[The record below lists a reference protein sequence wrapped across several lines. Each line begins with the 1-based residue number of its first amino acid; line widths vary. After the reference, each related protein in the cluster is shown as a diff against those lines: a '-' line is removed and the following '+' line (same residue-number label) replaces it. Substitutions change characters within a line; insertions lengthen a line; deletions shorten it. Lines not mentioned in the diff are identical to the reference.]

1 MKYEGI
7 PLIILLC
14 YIFGEIYKVLFKNNK
29 QIYKLI
35 PLLVSLLGGI
45 LGVILYKSEPSMILE
60 ANNIYIA
67 LFIGL
72 ISGASSTGANQIVKQ
87 VFMKEQENN
96 INNIK
101 K

>member
-1 MKYEGI
+1 MNYEGI

-14 YIFGEIYKVLFKNNK
+14 YIFGEIYKVIFKNNK

-35 PLLVSLLGGI
+35 PLFVSLLGGI

-87 VFMKEQENN
+87 VFMKGKDNN
-96 INNIK
+96 VSK
-101 K
+101 E

>member
-1 MKYEGI
+1 MNYEGI

-14 YIFGEIYKVLFKNNK
+14 YIFGEIYKVIFKNNK

-87 VFMKEQENN
+87 VFMKGRDNN
-96 INNIK
+96 VSK
-101 K
+101 E

>member
-1 MKYEGI
+1 MNYEGI

-14 YIFGEIYKVLFKNNK
+14 YIFGEIYKVIFKNNK

-35 PLLVSLLGGI
+35 PLLVSLLGGV

-87 VFMKEQENN
+87 VFMKGKDNN
-96 INNIK
+96 VSK
-101 K
+101 E

>member
-1 MKYEGI
+1 MNYEGI

-14 YIFGEIYKVLFKNNK
+14 YIFGEIYKVIFKNNK

-87 VFMKEQENN
+87 VFMKGKDNN
-96 INNIK
+96 VSK
-101 K
+101 E

>member
-1 MKYEGI
+1 MNYEGI

-14 YIFGEIYKVLFKNNK
+14 YIFGEIYKVIFKNNK

-45 LGVILYKSEPSMILE
+45 LGVILYKSEPSIILE

-87 VFMKEQENN
+87 VFMKGKDNN
-96 INNIK
+96 VSK
-101 K
+101 E

>member
-1 MKYEGI
+1 MNYEGM

-14 YIFGEIYKVLFKNNK
+14 YIFGEIYKAIFKNNK

-87 VFMKEQENN
+87 VFMKGKDNN
-96 INNIK
+96 VSK
-101 K
+101 E

>member
-1 MKYEGI
+1 MNYEGI

-14 YIFGEIYKVLFKNNK
+14 YIFGEIYKVIFKNNK

-45 LGVILYKSEPSMILE
+45 LGVILYKNEPSMILE

-87 VFMKEQENN
+87 VFMKGKDNN
-96 INNIK
+96 VSK
-101 K
+101 E

>member
-1 MKYEGI
+1 MNYEGI

-14 YIFGEIYKVLFKNNK
+14 YIFGEIYKVIFKNNK

-45 LGVILYKSEPSMILE
+45 LGVILYKSEPSIILE

-87 VFMKEQENN
+87 VFMKGRDNN
-96 INNIK
+96 VSK
-101 K
+101 E

>member
-1 MKYEGI
+1 MNYEGI

-14 YIFGEIYKVLFKNNK
+14 YIFGEIYKVIFKNK
-29 QIYKLI
+29 KDLYKLI
-35 PLLVSLLGGI
+35 PLLVSLLGGLLGI
-45 LGVILYKSEPSMILE
+45 LLYLSEPSMILE

-87 VFMKEQENN
+87 VFMKGKDNN
-96 INNIK
+96 VSK
-101 K
+101 E

>member
-1 MKYEGI
+1 MNYEGI

-14 YIFGEIYKVLFKNNK
+14 YIFGEIYKVIFKKNK

-45 LGVILYKSEPSMILE
+45 LGVILYKCEPSMILE

-87 VFMKEQENN
+87 VFMKGKDNN
-96 INNIK
+96 VSK
-101 K
+101 E